1 MKEKKDIKKSI
12 QKTYGDIA
20 KTGSSCCCSCSCD
33 GTSANAISQKVG
45 YTEQDMST
53 VPEGANLGLGCGNP
67 VALADIK
74 PGETVL
80 DLGSGAGFDSFL
92 AAKRTG
98 PTGKVIG
105 VDMTTEMIQ
114 RANENAQKGDYKNV
128 TFIQGEIE
136 SLPVSDGSVDIII
149 SNCVINLSTD
159 KPKVFREAYRV
170 LKSGGRLMVSDIVL
184 LKELPPEIRDSVDA
198 YIGCLAGALL
208 KKDYLT
214 AMQAAGF
221 SNIEIV
227 EESAFPLDYILNDL
241 KAKIVV
247 ENMKLTDEMMRVVSI
262 KIKAVK

>member
-1 MKEKKDIKKSI
+1 
-12 QKTYGDIA
+12 
-20 KTGSSCCCSCSCD
+20 
-33 GTSANAISQKVG
+33 
-45 YTEQDMST
+45 
-53 VPEGANLGLGCGNP
+53 
-67 VALADIK
+67 
-74 PGETVL
+74 
-80 DLGSGAGFDSFL
+80 
-92 AAKRTG
+92 
-98 PTGKVIG
+98 
-105 VDMTTEMIQ
+105 MTTEMIQ